1 MSEARS
7 TVPEARPV
15 TAPASGDAFDPR
27 WINWRVLLPSPGHG
41 FSHLVLLGGPE
52 GLETL
57 ITRLG
62 IAERVSRELPTS
74 DLVDAVVVLADSSH
88 AVSAHDVAASL
99 RSGGWLYWEITRR
112 NAVPPGLTAGRV
124 RRALQRAGF
133 STTGQYWVRPPA
145 GAGMD
150 FVPLDVRGAVGWYL
164 SAFSQP
170 WLGALAA
177 RFPRWARRI
186 VTAAAGRIGVTAVA
200 RGGARTPPALL
211 EPGPMSSRL
220 GSEVLRPVVHFR
232 EHGRRTVVFP
242 FTATGELPVAVL
254 KFSPVRERSY
264 RTREEQETLSKIR
277 IRLDP
282 AMRRTVPEPLGLV
295 EWSGVSVGIE
305 SYVPGQSIERMA
317 SLPTVSFSKM
327 AADLELVTAWL
338 CRFQL
343 ANSFGRPQWGGEEW
357 SLEKWVEAPL
367 RHLERE
373 FALPPDVESLFA
385 ATRRAAQK
393 LAGSP
398 LPLVLS
404 NSSFSRGNVCRSAH
418 GIAVYDW
425 ETVGRGLPLVD
436 LMYFLVDWG
445 RLVQKASA
453 ASWPRTFRD
462 LLIDPPGDRVSRAID
477 RAVSTYFAAL
487 AIDPRFRPLLGALTW
502 IHRAE
507 RRASKDG
514 NARRSLDPRLLAFA
528 EGGGRRLDE

>member
-1 MSEARS
+1 
-7 TVPEARPV
+7 
-15 TAPASGDAFDPR
+15 
-27 WINWRVLLPSPGHG
+27 
-41 FSHLVLLGGPE
+41 
-52 GLETL
+52 
-57 ITRLG
+57 
-62 IAERVSRELPTS
+62 
-74 DLVDAVVVLADSSH
+74 
-88 AVSAHDVAASL
+88 
-99 RSGGWLYWEITRR
+99 
-112 NAVPPGLTAGRV
+112 
-124 RRALQRAGF
+124 
-133 STTGQYWVRPPA
+133 
-145 GAGMD
+145 
-150 FVPLDVRGAVGWYL
+150 
-164 SAFSQP
+164 
-170 WLGALAA
+170 
-177 RFPRWARRI
+177 
-186 VTAAAGRIGVTAVA
+186 
-200 RGGARTPPALL
+200 
-211 EPGPMSSRL
+211 MSSRL

-343 ANSFGRPQWGGEEW
+343 ANSFGRPHWGGEDW
-357 SLEKWVEAPL
+357 SLERWVEAPL

-373 FALPPDVESLFA
+373 FALSPEVESLFV
-385 ATRRAAQK
+385 ATRRAARK
-393 LAGSP
+393 LVGSP

-404 NSSFSRGNVCRSAH
+404 NWSFSRGNVCRSAQ

-425 ETVGRGLPLVD
+425 ELVSRGLPLVD
-436 LMYFLVDWG
+436 LTYFLIDWG

-453 ASWPRTFRD
+453 ASWRGTFRD
-462 LLIDPPGDRVSRAID
+462 LLIEPPGDRVSRAID
-477 RAVSTYFAAL
+477 RSVSSYLAAL

-507 RRASKDG
+507 RRARKDG
-514 NARRSLDPRLLAFA
+514 TVRRSLDPRLLAFA
-528 EGGGRRLDE
+528 EMGTRRLDG